1 MNFSELKLNRPI
13 LRAVEEQGYRYPS
26 PIQEKA
32 IPPVL
37 DGYDLLGCAQ
47 TGTGKTA
54 AFALPILQRL
64 AASHPNHKGV
74 RALILTPTREL
85 ALQIDDCFAK
95 YGKYLNVSHTVI
107 FGGVG
112 QNPQIEAL
120 QRGADVLTAC
130 PGRLND
136 LIGQGHVDLSHLEVF
151 VLDEADRMLDMG
163 FVHDVKKVLR
173 YLPARRQNLLFSA
186 TMPRE
191 IEELAATI
199 LKRPVN
205 VKVNPPASTV
215 DRIDQS
221 VYKVEKAD
229 KKRLLAL
236 LLAQPDVKNALVF
249 SRTKH
254 GANAIAAFLQKQGV
268 GAAAIHGN
276 KSQSARVKAL
286 EDFKSGT
293 IKALIATDIAARG
306 IDINSLSHVFQ
317 LDLPEVAET
326 YVHRIGRTGRAGAEG
341 TAVSFCCPDEEEYL
355 ADIEKLIRKKIP
367 VKKTPALPERPAEP
381 NKKIPAAEDSEI
393 KKGKLECLK
402 NDNSAPQSGT
412 EMEDA
417 EMAENKKESA
427 ENLSASAKRRRRRRR
442 AAAREEQ
449 AGTAVKASEKQPKQQ
464 PRQPKAQKPQK
475 QEKQPREERGEKQSK
490 AARQQKNQ
498 PAKRAENAG
507 RPAKNQGTQPRET
520 AKQPKNPTAA
530 QKNQNVPAKNQ
541 PNRAAKQPQQPIRQK
556 PQKQN
561 APVRKSPAAKRTVIN
576 DDPGLTLI
584 SRRPPAQK
592 FASFEEF
599 LQSRGLGDPVVDNSD
614 EN

>member
-236 LLAQPDVKNALVF
+236 LLAQPEVKNALVF

-286 EDFKSGT
+286 EDFKSGS

-341 TAVSFCCPDEEEYL
+341 TAISFCCPDEEEYL

-367 VKKTPALPERPAEP
+367 VKKTPELPERPAEP
-381 NKKIPAAEDSEI
+381 RKKMSAAEES
-393 KKGKLECLK
+393 KVKAGKPERLK
-402 NDNSAPQSGT
+402 NDKIAPQSGT

-417 EMAENKKESA
+417 AMAENKKEST

-449 AGTAVKASEKQPKQQ
+449 AGAAVKAPEKQPKQ
-464 PRQPKAQKPQK
+464 PRQPKAQKQQK

-490 AARQQKNQ
+490 AARQPKNQ
-498 PAKRAENAG
+498 SAKRAENAS
-507 RPAKNQGTQPRET
+507 RAAKNQGNQPREA
-520 AKQPKNPTAA
+520 AKQPKNPNGA
-530 QKNQNVPAKNQ
+530 QKNQNGSPKVQ
-541 PNRAAKQPQQPIRQK
+541 PNRSSKQAQQPTRQK

-561 APVRKSPAAKRTVIN
+561 APARKSPAAKRAAVS